1 MQTMNCIGFDV
12 HERTISYFGLCGA
25 EKSSANTV
33 QSTPLSKQR
42 NKHLQTTPIEEAKMA
57 PRYNPAPAAIL
68 CFRVSNH
75 YLDCRIS
82 RPLVAWMGRAFIG

>member
-12 HERTISYFGLCGA
+12 HERTISYCGLCGA

-42 NKHLQTTPIEEAKMA
+42 
-57 PRYNPAPAAIL
+57 PAPAVIL